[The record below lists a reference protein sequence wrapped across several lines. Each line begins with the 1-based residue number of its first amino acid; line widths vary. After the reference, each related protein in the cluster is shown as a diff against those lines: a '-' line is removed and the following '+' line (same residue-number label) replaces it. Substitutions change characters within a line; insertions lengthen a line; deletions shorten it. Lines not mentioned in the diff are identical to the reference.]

1 MRLLFTGDI
10 AFNHTGL
17 STKGNSKNPL
27 AAILPLAN
35 KADATI
41 LSFDSAIGPL
51 PDGPWSKINISCPSD
66 YISWLA
72 DISELIL
79 NLANNHALDCG
90 DQAFKDNLNLLSSMN
105 IQIVGA
111 GNRLKDAIQPKSVCS
126 DGTSVAILSCATAN
140 CSPAQFAGETVPG
153 PAPFDFDRLSYQA
166 QELRRTH
173 DFVILC
179 IHWGIEFLGLPLPG
193 EYALGKRLLD
203 DFDLVVGNHP
213 HVVRGSMVRNER
225 QLFFSLGNTLF
236 GNIINWEGREKFRQ
250 GPLTKIGLLLNV
262 DAVRGQPLRVTP
274 ISIAND
280 GARVFLDDKARAIR
294 ELYRQSKHLD
304 LRLDAYK
311 KVYSY
316 KELLF
321 KLWGYRYDFRFRAY
335 GLCDSLE
342 YILRRHRGVL

>member
-1 MRLLFTGDI
+1 MRLLFSGDI
-10 AFNHTGL
+10 AFNHTDL

-27 AAILPLAN
+27 ADILPLAH

-51 PDGPWSKINISCPSD
+51 PDEPWSKINISCPSD

-72 DISELIL
+72 GIPGLIL

-90 DQAFKDNLNLLSSMN
+90 DQAFKDYQHLLSSMN

-111 GNRLKDAIQPKSVCS
+111 GNCLQDAIQPKSVCS

-140 CSPAQFAGETVPG
+140 CSPAQFAGEAVPG

-179 IHWGIEFLGLPLPG
+179 IHWGLEFLGLPLPD
-193 EYALGKRLLD
+193 EYALGKRLLE

-213 HVVRGSMVRNER
+213 HVVRGSIGRNER

-236 GNIINWEGREKFRQ
+236 GNIYTREGRESFRQ
-250 GPLTKIGLLLNV
+250 APLTKIGLLLNV

-274 ISIAND
+274 ISIAHD
-280 GARVFLDDKARAIR
+280 GLRVFHDDKARAIR
-294 ELYRQSKHLD
+294 ELKRRSKHLNF
-304 LRLDAYK
+304 RLDTYK
-311 KVYSY
+311 QVYSF

-335 GLCDSLE
+335 GLRDSLE
-342 YILRRHRGVL
+342 YVLRRYRGVL